1 MAPSRLCIA
10 PYVGCWSLA
19 DGFAGIADLDLNTL
33 LDDDTY
39 LTIGADSFT
48 VTFTFS
54 EIVQNY
60 QRTDGPAFK
69 CGLYSTSGQGAIDG

>member
-1 MAPSRLCIA
+1 M
-10 PYVGCWSLA
+10 
-19 DGFAGIADLDLNTL
+19 DLNTL